1 MKTALA
7 ILAVTAFTSMSAPMA
22 FAETWLRTGS
32 ATSVP
37 AGHHF
42 YCARGGRHCGPHRA
56 VGPKQMSGAAW
67 SRLQSINTHVNRA
80 IRPAHDMDTHGEADV
95 WQIPRSVGDCEDY
108 ALLKRSKLLR
118 AGFAPSQ
125 LPLVKARLPWGEA
138 HVVLV
143 VRTTDG
149 DFVLDNLRNEIRPFY
164 ETGYRFLKMQAP
176 SDSSTWLRVTGR
188 TNHFSI

>member
-7 ILAVTAFTSMSAPMA
+7 ILAATAFTALSAPVA
-22 FAETWLRTGS
+22 FADTWLRTGG

-42 YCARGGRHCGPHRA
+42 YCARGGRHCGAHRA
-56 VGPKQMSGAAW
+56 TGPAQMNRSKWA
-67 SRLQSINTHVNRA
+67 RVQSVNTRVNRA
-80 IRPAHDMDTHGEADV
+80 IQPAHDMDVHGEADV
-95 WQIPRSVGDCEDY
+95 WEIPRSVGDCEDY

-118 AGFAPSQ
+118 AGFSPSQ

-143 VRTTDG
+143 VRTNEG
-149 DFVLDNLRNEIRPFY
+149 DFVLDNLHNDIRPFHK
-164 ETGYRFLKMQAP
+164 TGYRFLKMQAP
-176 SDSSTWLRVTGR
+176 DDSSTWLRVTGR
-188 TNHFSI
+188 TSNYSI